1 MIAVWRLR
9 NLRCDA
15 DFCGF
20 PWFPRLISDSL
31 SSFTGIVELLLLSAT
46 ASQLRGDVTI
56 HYVHWFSFFSALCCF
71 QGSLDQSLQNFRATC
86 RSTSLIFKEQA
97 GLLLGREWEEVVVSK
112 CLQTYCFYFVNFAG
126 SIGLAKTQAGHCNDA
141 SSQYKIT
148 GKHRESGELTWRHEL
163 RDFDES
169 HRCHVQ
175 AIYYT
180 TSEFKDCWGEVPQS
194 STGMAI
200 ESLLQTG
207 RPDNLLASTFKR
219 TW

>member
-1 MIAVWRLR
+1 M
-9 NLRCDA
+9 
-15 DFCGF
+15 
-20 PWFPRLISDSL
+20 
-31 SSFTGIVELLLLSAT
+31 
-46 ASQLRGDVTI
+46 
-56 HYVHWFSFFSALCCF
+56 
-71 QGSLDQSLQNFRATC
+71 
-86 RSTSLIFKEQA
+86 
-97 GLLLGREWEEVVVSK
+97 LLGREWEEVVVSK

-180 TSEFKDCWGEVPQS
+180 TSEFKDC
-194 STGMAI
+194 
-200 ESLLQTG
+200 
-207 RPDNLLASTFKR
+207 
-219 TW
+219 